1 MRIANF
7 RNIAAG
13 MAFAV
18 LLSCSDGNVQT
29 GSLDVIPKPQVL
41 VDKEGAAPFLV
52 TRSTVILYPGDN
64 GKLAATAE
72 FLSSYI
78 KEVTGVRVKTSAGTA
93 GKKAIVLGLD
103 TSIPEK
109 DGYRLDVS
117 EDGITLYGQ
126 SEAAVF
132 YGVQTLHKALPITV
146 ENGARAAIPAGS
158 VYDYPRFGYRGF
170 MVDVGRHFFSVDYLK
185 ELIDVMALH
194 NINYFHWHLT
204 EDQGWRIEIKK
215 YPKLTEIGSVRKE
228 TITAPGSGKYDGI
241 PVSGYYTQAE
251 AREIVRYAAER
262 FITVVPEVD
271 MPGHMMAALA
281 AYPELGCTGGPYEV
295 QTRFGV
301 FKEVLCGGKEQT
313 LQFAKDVLDEIMD
326 IFPSE
331 YIHIGGYECP
341 KARWEEC
348 PVCQAKIKEL
358 GLKDTREHS
367 KENQLQVW
375 FMEQVKKEIESRGRK
390 MLAWDEILDGDP
402 DRSVTVMGWTGVNA
416 SVRSAQLGHN
426 TIVCPI
432 SHLYFS
438 NPGYNRLKGVS
449 SVQRVYDF
457 EPVSDRLT
465 PEQADNIIGVQ
476 GCIWT
481 EWTKDSTKMEW
492 QMMPRIDALSEL
504 QWSNPEKKDLGDFLG
519 RLRHQLDLYRLMGLH
534 YRPDIEDAVIDVNP
548 SGEAGKAVVS
558 VSTFDGA
565 PVFYTLD
572 GSEPDAS
579 SEPYAGPF
587 AVSGNAVV
595 KAVAI
600 RDGRASGVAE
610 VAISSNKV
618 TMCPSTLSC
627 EPDPQFTYKGAVLL
641 NDGLYGDDSYRSGR
655 YLGIYGQDL
664 DVTFDMQSTQ
674 EISSAFVNTMLVPGD
689 FIFGLTGL
697 EVYVSDDGKSFRK
710 AGSTRFPVLGKGSP
724 NNVPHR
730 YEVSFGTVSA
740 RYVRIVGK
748 CTPKLPSWHP
758 GAGRKAFLFIDEV
771 GVN

>member
-331 YIHIGGYECP
+331 YIHIGGDECP

-534 YRPDIEDAVIDVNP
+534 YRPDIEDAVIDINP

-565 PVFYTLD
+565 
-572 GSEPDAS
+572 DAS